1 MRVNL
6 KDKFRKLKVANPSV
20 KDLRDFGVILGII
33 NALLFGVLFPFFFQ
47 FQYPLWPFIISA
59 VLIVCGLV
67 RPKMLRLIYQVWMAI
82 GNCLGWINTRII
94 LGFILI
100 LHVCIDIKRRL
111 GILLKI
117 RPFYRMTISFI
128 LVILLIENEYRW
140 TAILFTFLYIIFA
153 VQFYL
158 NMFSVEIDQ
167 LFRPQNPIL
176 DCLVVLLKRVTNAL
190 KTE

>member
-1 MRVNL
+1 VRVNL

-47 FQYPLWPFIISA
+47 FQYPLWPFILSA

-94 LGFILI
+94 LGFIFITIFLPTGI
-100 LHVCIDIKRRL
+100 IMNLLGKDLLNKKFSQSQESYRLPARSRHKRH
-111 GILLKI
+111 
-117 RPFYRMTISFI
+117 FEETY
-128 LVILLIENEYRW
+128 
-140 TAILFTFLYIIFA
+140 
-153 VQFYL
+153 
-158 NMFSVEIDQ
+158 
-167 LFRPQNPIL
+167 
-176 DCLVVLLKRVTNAL
+176 
-190 KTE
+190 